1 MKTVLVTGASGIVGY
16 GILRSLR
23 QALDPIRLIGTS
35 IYSDSVAPAFCN
47 VFELAIPT
55 GASGYLDWLC
65 SIIRKHKVDFLIP
78 SIECDVYKWNENRAA
93 LEAEGA
99 KLLLNHAELIELCQ
113 DKWTFYLELMRLAPE
128 VAIPTRI
135 EGSFE
140 SISGEYSLPFLLK
153 PRRGY
158 ASKGILQI
166 QNKEAFDAQKHQLGP
181 NLMAQPLIGSVDDE
195 YTTSGFFDRQGELC
209 CHMTLK
215 RKLSSEGFT
224 QNAEVSDLAGV
235 ETIIRHLGRTLHAIG
250 PTNFQF
256 RLHHGYL
263 KLLEINPRISSA
275 TSIRTAFGYNESLMA
290 VDYFLEDCRPVQP
303 RIRKGHAVRYM
314 EDFVSYDCDHL

>member
-1 MKTVLVTGASGIVGY
+1 MRTVLVTGASGIVGY

-23 QALDPIRLIGTS
+23 QEVESVRLVGTS
-35 IYSDSVAPAFCN
+35 IYPDSVAPAFCN

-55 GASGYLDWLC
+55 GAAGYLDWLC
-65 SIIRKHKVDFLIP
+65 SIIRKHRVDLLIP

-93 LEAEGA
+93 LEAEGV
-99 KLLLNHAELIELCQ
+99 KLLLNNPQLIELCQ
-113 DKWTFYLELMRLAPE
+113 DKWMFYLALRRYAPE
-128 VAIPTRI
+128 LAIPTRI

-140 SISGEYSLPFLLK
+140 SISAEYSLPFLLK

-158 ASKGILQI
+158 ASKGILHI
-166 QNKEAFDAQKHQLGP
+166 QNKEAFDTQKLQLGP

-209 CHMTLK
+209 CYMTLK

-235 ETIIRHLGRTLHAIG
+235 EAIIRHLGRTFHAIG

-256 RLHHGYL
+256 RLHRGDL

-275 TSIRTAFGYNESLMA
+275 TSIRAAFGYNESLMA
-290 VDYFLEDCRPVQP
+290 VDYFLDDCRPGQP
-303 RIRKGHAVRYM
+303 CIRKGRAVRYM